1 MMKTTL
7 IRLVAILCM
16 LFLVTAPLMVLAQG
30 SVDYSAGNSL
40 NSSQDTDLKDDSLKQ
55 QLLEMLVKNT
65 IIIFDSPAAK
75 EMLSGFSE
83 LIKDEYTYQFI
94 IQKIDKYILTNELDE
109 YEDQAEALKDA
120 LTEMRE
126 LYIRSEQETLKKYND
141 MKQQQQEREKQR
153 ELKANHVIEV

>member
-1 MMKTTL
+1 MKTTL
-7 IRLVAILCM
+7 LQLVSILCM
-16 LFLVTAPLMVLAQG
+16 LFLVTAPLMALEQG
-30 SVDYSAGNSL
+30 SVDGSPGTSLTSSQGNS
-40 NSSQDTDLKDDSLKQ
+40 LKDDSLEQ

-65 IIIFDSPAAK
+65 IIIFDHPAAQ

-94 IQKIDKYILTNELDE
+94 IQKIDKFILTNELDD

-126 LYIRSEQETLKKYND
+126 LYIRSEQETLKKYNE